1 MHPIAFFDKKVVQ
14 KLEQTS
20 SKVRAVVLLICF
32 AIGIALMGIMRTQMQ
47 APHNAGDIPKN
58 RAAHRPVHDPPR
70 LRGLE
75 HPHQLSAAGK
85 NRWRPFLARRSLRP
99 ATCPQS
105 QALLRRFPPV
115 CLLVHRNSHT
125 TDCGVSLCN
134 FKNTLNRHHRF
145 PYFSRKS

>member
-47 APHNAGDIPKN
+47 APHNAGDIPKTVPLIALFMIPLGFAVWN
-58 RAAHRPVHDPPR
+58 ILISFLPR
-70 LRGLE
+70 ERTGGDRFSRG
-75 HPHQLSAAGK
+75 G
-85 NRWRPFLARRSLRP
+85 
-99 ATCPQS
+99 
-105 QALLRRFPPV
+105 RRFPPV